1 MTTQSQES
9 AVKPLF
15 GFRALISDLADWIRR
30 HRMTLGFVL
39 FITLFNVGMQLVC
52 GIRHTQFPPQ
62 LSRVSFDALA
72 HGRWYTVPVSLL
84 SVPQLGRLLID
95 IPLILIAFGLCE
107 TVIGKAKTAWVSLIT
122 TLGGIT
128 LGMGLCS
135 LFAGKSPQWHAIS
148 HDGAILG
155 PLVVVVGTLMCAS
168 AFTAMLWRRRI
179 RVIGYSVVLIM
190 FLYRGEASDY
200 CLLAAAL
207 IGHVLG
213 YLMASES
220 QGDVYRHGA
229 LYEMR
234 RLIGMAAGVQAVGSI
249 VAVSSRQS
257 FGLLSMFGLLTG
269 STEFDTEQVL
279 DCLNGSSHANCF
291 AQYRM
296 MRFTMPG
303 NWLVSLM
310 PTLMLLL
317 IAWGLYRGRRIAA
330 GLSVLF
336 NACTVVLAMLFYV
349 VLPLQYVGD
358 SQADAL
364 PALARHGA
372 FHAMFSTM
380 ALPLIFI
387 VIVIAFRQCFTIRT
401 RSEIML
407 RAAAGA
413 LSAFLLLGL
422 MYVGYGLAS
431 PEDFNESPQ
440 LIALLAD
447 YAQRLLPI
455 GLLSGIEP
463 EFVPVGQISLL
474 VYQCVGP
481 VFRIIALLCVW
492 DCLRDRSMVNDASR
506 HRVDAIIPLGGES
519 MSFMATWEGN
529 DYWFSA
535 TGRSAIAY
543 RVSYGIALTVTG
555 PFGDPSEYAEDS
567 QHSAHNIPGRPC
579 FTAYTSHSEP
589 NSPKPDGTHLT
600 LARK

>member
-1 MTTQSQES
+1 M
-9 AVKPLF
+9 KPLF
-15 GFRALISDLADWIRR
+15 GFRALMADLADWIRE

-72 HGRWYTVPVSLL
+72 HGRWYTAPISLL

-122 TLGGIT
+122 TLGGIA

-179 RVIGYSVVLIM
+179 RVIGYSVVLIL
-190 FLYRGEASDY
+190 FLYRGEAGDY
-200 CLLAAAL
+200 CLLASAL
-207 IGHVLG
+207 LGHVLG

-234 RLIGMAAGVQAVGSI
+234 RLIGMAAGVQAVGSL

-330 GLSVLF
+330 ALSVLF

-422 MYVGYGLAS
+422 MYAGYGLAS
-431 PEDFNESPQ
+431 PDDFNESPQ

-447 YAQRLLPI
+447 YVQRLLPI

-463 EFVPVGQISLL
+463 EFVPVGRISLL

-481 VFRIIALLCVW
+481 VFWIIALLCVW
-492 DCLRDRSMVNDASR
+492 DCLRDRSMVNDALH
-506 HRVDAIIPLGGES
+506 HRVDAIIPLAANPCHSWQLGKAMTIG
-519 MSFMATWEGN
+519 FPQP
-529 DYWFSA
+529 DVP
-535 TGRSAIAY
+535 RSPIEC
-543 RVSYGIALTVTG
+543 R
-555 PFGDPSEYAEDS
+555 
-567 QHSAHNIPGRPC
+567 
-579 FTAYTSHSEP
+579 TASH
-589 NSPKPDGTHLT
+589 
-600 LARK
+600 

>member
-1 MTTQSQES
+1 
-9 AVKPLF
+9 
-15 GFRALISDLADWIRR
+15 
-30 HRMTLGFVL
+30 
-39 FITLFNVGMQLVC
+39 
-52 GIRHTQFPPQ
+52 
-62 LSRVSFDALA
+62 
-72 HGRWYTVPVSLL
+72 
-84 SVPQLGRLLID
+84 
-95 IPLILIAFGLCE
+95 
-107 TVIGKAKTAWVSLIT
+107 
-122 TLGGIT
+122 
-128 LGMGLCS
+128 MGLCS

-179 RVIGYSVVLIM
+179 RVIGYSVVLIL
-190 FLYRGEASDY
+190 FLYRGEAGDY
-200 CLLAAAL
+200 CLLASAL
-207 IGHVLG
+207 LGHVLG

-234 RLIGMAAGVQAVGSI
+234 RLIGMAAGVQAVGSL

-330 GLSVLF
+330 ALSVLF

-422 MYVGYGLAS
+422 MYAGYGLAS
-431 PEDFNESPQ
+431 PDDFNESPQ

-447 YAQRLLPI
+447 YVQRLLPI

-463 EFVPVGQISLL
+463 EFVPVGRISLL

-481 VFRIIALLCVW
+481 VFWIIALLCAW

-506 HRVDAIIPLGGES
+506 HRVDEIIPLGGES
-519 MSFMATWEGN
+519 MSFMTTWEGN

-555 PFGDPSEYAEDS
+555 PF
-567 QHSAHNIPGRPC
+567 
-579 FTAYTSHSEP
+579 
-589 NSPKPDGTHLT
+589 
-600 LARK
+600 

>member
-1 MTTQSQES
+1 M
-9 AVKPLF
+9 KPLF
-15 GFRALISDLADWIRR
+15 GFRALMADLADWIRE

-72 HGRWYTVPVSLL
+72 HGRWYTAPISLL

-122 TLGGIT
+122 TLGGIA

-179 RVIGYSVVLIM
+179 RVIGYSVVLIL
-190 FLYRGEASDY
+190 FLYRGGAGDY
-200 CLLAAAL
+200 CLLASAL
-207 IGHVLG
+207 LGHVLG

-234 RLIGMAAGVQAVGSI
+234 RLIGMAAGVQAVGSL

-330 GLSVLF
+330 ALSVLF

-413 LSAFLLLGL
+413 LSAFLILGL
-422 MYVGYGLAS
+422 MYAGYGLAS
-431 PEDFNESPQ
+431 PDDFNESPQ

-447 YAQRLLPI
+447 Y
-455 GLLSGIEP
+455 
-463 EFVPVGQISLL
+463 V
-474 VYQCVGP
+474 
-481 VFRIIALLCVW
+481 
-492 DCLRDRSMVNDASR
+492 
-506 HRVDAIIPLGGES
+506 
-519 MSFMATWEGN
+519 
-529 DYWFSA
+529 
-535 TGRSAIAY
+535 
-543 RVSYGIALTVTG
+543 
-555 PFGDPSEYAEDS
+555 
-567 QHSAHNIPGRPC
+567 
-579 FTAYTSHSEP
+579 
-589 NSPKPDGTHLT
+589 
-600 LARK
+600 

>member
-1 MTTQSQES
+1 M
-9 AVKPLF
+9 
-15 GFRALISDLADWIRR
+15 
-30 HRMTLGFVL
+30 
-39 FITLFNVGMQLVC
+39 
-52 GIRHTQFPPQ
+52 
-62 LSRVSFDALA
+62 
-72 HGRWYTVPVSLL
+72 
-84 SVPQLGRLLID
+84 ID

-122 TLGGIT
+122 TLGGIA

-179 RVIGYSVVLIM
+179 RVIGYSVVLIL
-190 FLYRGEASDY
+190 FLYRGEAGDY
-200 CLLAAAL
+200 CLLASAL
-207 IGHVLG
+207 LGHVLG

-234 RLIGMAAGVQAVGSI
+234 RLIGMAAGVQAVGSL

-303 NWLVSLM
+303 NWLVSFD
-310 PTLMLLL
+310 
-317 IAWGLYRGRRIAA
+317 ADADAA
-330 GLSVLF
+330 VDRMGSVSRTPYCRSVERAVQCMHGGALR
-336 NACTVVLAMLFYV
+336 CCFYV

-380 ALPLIFI
+380 ALPLIFY
-387 VIVIAFRQCFTIRT
+387 RYRHC
-401 RSEIML
+401 
-407 RAAAGA
+407 
-413 LSAFLLLGL
+413 
-422 MYVGYGLAS
+422 
-431 PEDFNESPQ
+431 
-440 LIALLAD
+440 
-447 YAQRLLPI
+447 
-455 GLLSGIEP
+455 
-463 EFVPVGQISLL
+463 VPS
-474 VYQCVGP
+474 
-481 VFRIIALLCVW
+481 VF
-492 DCLRDRSMVNDASR
+492 
-506 HRVDAIIPLGGES
+506 
-519 MSFMATWEGN
+519 
-529 DYWFSA
+529 Y
-535 TGRSAIAY
+535 
-543 RVSYGIALTVTG
+543 
-555 PFGDPSEYAEDS
+555 DS
-567 QHSAHNIPGRPC
+567 H
-579 FTAYTSHSEP
+579 
-589 NSPKPDGTHLT
+589 
-600 LARK
+600 